1 MNDSHFTPF
10 YNRSLNHPNLLSLLR
25 IVSRQLPILLITN
38 YVNKMQYMQA
48 KPHKKMQGG
57 VTHVMIVAC
66 PSFAFAFMLLLISHA
81 IITACTAFFVP
92 VCFSIVIPT
101 SFSIVIPT
109 SFNIFDVIDDVNG
122 LAHAQNHVICIH
134 DANYVTRICMMQH
147 ELHDA

>member
-25 IVSRQLPILLITN
+25 IVSRPFPILLITN

-66 PSFAFAFMLLLISHA
+66 PSLAFAFMLLLISHA
-81 IITACTAFFVP
+81 IAFFVP
-92 VCFSIVIPT
+92 VFFSIVIPT
-101 SFSIVIPT
+101 SFSIDGGGALGARAPPSCLGLGYCT
-109 SFNIFDVIDDVNG
+109 SS
-122 LAHAQNHVICIH
+122 
-134 DANYVTRICMMQH
+134 
-147 ELHDA
+147 LHLT